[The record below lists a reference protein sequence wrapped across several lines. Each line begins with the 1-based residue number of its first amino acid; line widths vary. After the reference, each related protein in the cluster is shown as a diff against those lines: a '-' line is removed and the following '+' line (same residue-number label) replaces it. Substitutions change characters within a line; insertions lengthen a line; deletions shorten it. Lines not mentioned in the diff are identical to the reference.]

1 MSANP
6 IAAKP
11 TAAKPKPLLDVFYP
25 IVPDLDWLKRLV
37 PLGVRTIQ
45 LRLKD
50 AAPDEVGRQIRES
63 LNLCRAS
70 GCQLIVN
77 DYWREAIALGADFV
91 HLGQEDLAVADI
103 AAIKATGLKIGLS
116 THDEAELEIA
126 LAAKPDYIALGPV
139 YETKLKAMKWAP
151 QGLDRVGAWKKR
163 IGALPL
169 CAIGGITP
177 ERAPGVVAAGAD
189 SVAVI
194 TDFITHGQPEA
205 RVTQW
210 LVWARAQ
217 D

>member
-1 MSANP
+1 MAAPMSAP
-6 IAAKP
+6 QKL
-11 TAAKPKPLLDVFYP
+11 LLDVFYP
-25 IVPDLDWLKRLV
+25 IVPDVVWLKRLV

-50 AAPDEVGRQIRES
+50 APPDEVHRQIRES
-63 LNLCRAS
+63 LDVCRAA

-91 HLGQEDLAVADI
+91 HLGQEDLAEANVR
-103 AAIKATGLKIGLS
+103 AIKAAGMKLGLS
-116 THDEAELEIA
+116 THDEMELGIA
-126 LAAKPDYIALGPV
+126 LAAEPDYIALGPV

-151 QGLDRVGAWKKR
+151 QGLDRVRAWKTR
-163 IGALPL
+163 IGGLPL

-194 TDFITHGQPEA
+194 TDFITHGEPEA
-205 RVTQW
+205 RVLNW
-210 LVWARAQ
+210 LTWARRTAAGT
-217 D
+217 

>member
-6 IAAKP
+6 ASAKP
-11 TAAKPKPLLDVFYP
+11 EPLLDVFYP
-25 IVPDLDWLKRLV
+25 IVPDVEWLRRLV

-50 AAPDEVGRQIRES
+50 ASPDEVQRQIRES
-63 LNLCRAS
+63 LDLCRTA

-103 AAIKATGLKIGLS
+103 AAIKTAGLKLGLS
-116 THDEAELEIA
+116 THDETELDIA

-139 YETKLKAMKWAP
+139 YETKLKAMSWAP
-151 QGLDRVGAWKKR
+151 QGLERVRAWKKR

-177 ERAPGVVAAGAD
+177 ERRAGVVAAGAD
-189 SVAVI
+189 SIAVI
-194 TDFITHGQPEA
+194 TDFITHAEPEA
-205 RVTQW
+205 RVAQW
-210 LVWARAQ
+210 LAWARTS
-217 D
+217 

>member
-1 MSANP
+1 MQ
-6 IAAKP
+6 
-11 TAAKPKPLLDVFYP
+11 PLLDRFYP
-25 IVPDLDWLKRLV
+25 IVPDLDWMRRLV

-50 AAPDEVGRQIRES
+50 ASADEVRRQIAGS
-63 LNLCRAS
+63 LEICRTH

-91 HLGQEDLAVADI
+91 HLGQEDLGEADI
-103 AAIKATGLKIGLS
+103 PAIKAAGLKLGLS

-177 ERAPGVVAAGAD
+177 ERRTGVVAAGAD
-189 SVAVI
+189 SIAVI
-194 TDFITHGQPEA
+194 TDFITHAQPEA
-205 RVTQW
+205 RVAQW
-210 LVWARAQ
+210 LAWARTI
-217 D
+217 